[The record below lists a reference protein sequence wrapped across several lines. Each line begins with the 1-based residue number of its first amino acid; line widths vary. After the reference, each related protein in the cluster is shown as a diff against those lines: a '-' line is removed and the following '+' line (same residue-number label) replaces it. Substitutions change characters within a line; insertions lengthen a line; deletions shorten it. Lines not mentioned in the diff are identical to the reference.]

1 MSLVDM
7 FLAESITFSV
17 FFSFA
22 QKPGFCQLPVE
33 QCAVVLVNQTFKALS
48 TVDNCCNTNC

>member
-1 MSLVDM
+1 M